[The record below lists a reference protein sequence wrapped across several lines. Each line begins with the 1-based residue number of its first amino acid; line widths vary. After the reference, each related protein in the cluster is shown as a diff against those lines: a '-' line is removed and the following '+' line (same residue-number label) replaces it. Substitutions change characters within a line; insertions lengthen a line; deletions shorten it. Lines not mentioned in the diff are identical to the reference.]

1 MFAVHLVFKHCLFPN
16 LPKDVTISPVS
27 IVTAL
32 VDRIHVHG
40 KLFPDQDVKISGHVS
55 NISVQFLDLF
65 KQASLFFRL
74 PGLDQVQLNL
84 P

>member
-1 MFAVHLVFKHCLFPN
+1 MEHLTFLILNIN

-55 NISVQFLDLF
+55 SRMLVESLQF
-65 KQASLFFRL
+65 
-74 PGLDQVQLNL
+74 GII
-84 P
+84 